1 MGAVLRIA
9 AEPDIS
15 NFEPEDI
22 PIDIVYEDEAVLV
35 VNKPAG
41 FVVHPG
47 AGNLRGTL
55 LNALLHYS
63 PSLNAI
69 PRAGIVHRLDKD
81 TTGLMVIA
89 KSLIS
94 QNLLV
99 QQLQQHS
106 VRRVYEAISYGVISG
121 SGVVDA
127 AIARHPHNRTRMS
140 VQTGGKEAITH
151 YRPLRVFRNHSHVEL
166 SLETGR
172 THQIRVHMQY
182 LRHPL
187 IGDPTYGGT
196 YRHPP
201 GGTDEELVEQ
211 IRHFPRQ
218 ALHAGRLSFNHPIS
232 DKQVNFEVDLPADMS
247 LLLDL
252 LKKDD

>member
-1 MGAVLRIA
+1 
-9 AEPDIS
+9 
-15 NFEPEDI
+15 
-22 PIDIVYEDEAVLV
+22 
-35 VNKPAG
+35 
-41 FVVHPG
+41 
-47 AGNLRGTL
+47 
-55 LNALLHYS
+55 
-63 PSLNAI
+63 
-69 PRAGIVHRLDKD
+69 
-81 TTGLMVIA
+81 
-89 KSLIS
+89 
-94 QNLLV
+94 
-99 QQLQQHS
+99 
-106 VRRVYEAISYGVISG
+106 
-121 SGVVDA
+121 
-127 AIARHPHNRTRMS
+127 
-140 VQTGGKEAITH
+140 
-151 YRPLRVFRNHSHVEL
+151 
-166 SLETGR
+166 
-172 THQIRVHMQY
+172 MQY